1 MSKYIKSLFGTI
13 SKNPLVGLG
22 VVGIKTL
29 TNFFP
34 FPALE
39 AISPVFFPVANPIDQ
54 IPFLGYST
62 KTIFLDL
69 LFPDAKFL
77 VSCPTPL

>member
-1 MSKYIKSLFGTI
+1 MSKYIKSLLGTI
-13 SKNPLVGLG
+13 NKNPLVGLG

-29 TNFFP
+29 INFFP
-34 FPALE
+34 FPALDV
-39 AISPVFFPVANPIDQ
+39 ISPIFFPVANPIYQ